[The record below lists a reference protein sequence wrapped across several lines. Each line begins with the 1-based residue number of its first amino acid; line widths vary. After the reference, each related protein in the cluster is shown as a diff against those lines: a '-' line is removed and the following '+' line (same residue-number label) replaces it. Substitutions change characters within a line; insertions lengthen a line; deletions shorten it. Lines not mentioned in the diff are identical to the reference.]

1 LRGYLF
7 TELEVERLLAWLE
20 HDEEDD
26 EVRMLFSRIRKSY
39 PTISVQLRVFFL
51 VIRKLIALGRW
62 DSRPRMEELM
72 GPELAKRVRNL
83 KAYKKRR

>member
-7 TELEVERLLAWLE
+7 TELEVKRLLAWLE
-20 HDEEDD
+20 SGEEDD
-26 EVRMLFSRIRKSY
+26 EVRMLFSRIRRSY
-39 PTISVQLRVFFL
+39 PTLSVQLRIFFL

-62 DSRPRMEELM
+62 DPRPRMEELM

-83 KAYKKRR
+83 KAATKRR